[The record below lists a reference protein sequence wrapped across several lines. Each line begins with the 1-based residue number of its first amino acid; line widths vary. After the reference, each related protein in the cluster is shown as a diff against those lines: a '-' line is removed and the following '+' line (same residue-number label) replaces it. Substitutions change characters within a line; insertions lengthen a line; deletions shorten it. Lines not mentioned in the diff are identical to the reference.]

1 MHFGRVSLNSLS
13 VPISAIR
20 EAQTWPILSYEN
32 TVSQTG
38 KATGK
43 ATDVPGLLDFKWNW
57 VPIMATRRASQLSAK
72 KPGGVTG
79 KGFAKGDLRI
89 NRTIPGPG
97 RPPNWWR
104 DLLRTYEED
113 AVHLIGATVRGARK
127 RRRVRAVDIH
137 AAREVLDRL
146 HGRPT
151 QPLEQ
156 RGDEELLEYLT
167 REELQV
173 IVEIFDRAQARVAA
187 GEKPPGFDLRI
198 ALPG

>member
-1 MHFGRVSLNSLS
+1 MPCLYDGEPGSSGPER
-13 VPISAIR
+13 ISA
-20 EAQTWPILSYEN
+20 PN
-32 TVSQTG
+32 HMGG
-38 KATGK
+38 KATRK
-43 ATDVPGLLDFKWNW
+43 ATDVPGFPDFKWNW
-57 VPIMATRRASQLSAK
+57 VLIMTTRRASQSSAN

-79 KGFAKGDLRI
+79 KGFGRGDPRI

-127 RRRVRAVDIH
+127 RGRVRAIDIN

-151 QPLEQ
+151 QPVEK
-156 RGDEELLEYLT
+156 RGDDELIRYMT
-167 REELQV
+167 REDLQA
-173 IVEIFDRAQARVAA
+173 IVDIFERAQVKAA
-187 GEKPPGFDLRI
+187 AAEKRPEWYEGLDL
-198 ALPG
+198 GSG

>member
-1 MHFGRVSLNSLS
+1 M
-13 VPISAIR
+13 
-20 EAQTWPILSYEN
+20 
-32 TVSQTG
+32 
-38 KATGK
+38 
-43 ATDVPGLLDFKWNW
+43 
-57 VPIMATRRASQLSAK
+57 RRASQPSAK

-79 KGFAKGDLRI
+79 KGFAKGDPRI

-127 RRRVRAVDIH
+127 RGRVRAVDIN

-151 QPLEQ
+151 QPVEQ
-156 RGDEELLEYLT
+156 QPGTELLQYLT
-167 REELQV
+167 KEELQELV
-173 IVEIFDRAQARVAA
+173 SISERAHARAAKGENPIEWFNEREIAS
-187 GEKPPGFDLRI
+187 G
-198 ALPG
+198 